1 MRATLADAAHA
12 FTPCFATRLTHH
24 ARLSL
29 HVASGGWHHCQPH
42 VAAHCHLSTR
52 GLRHSPASRFRS
64 ISPGTGFRSSSPTAP
79 RSTKKLQGL
88 LARAAKAEAD
98 LDLDVPSDRDLAV

>member
-1 MRATLADAAHA
+1 MRFRAGPLGGVVTAAA
-12 FTPCFATRLTHH
+12 A
-24 ARLSL
+24 ARVSKK
-29 HVASGGWHHCQPH
+29 A
-42 VAAHCHLSTR
+42 
-52 GLRHSPASRFRS
+52 ASRFRS
-64 ISPGTGFRSSSPTAP
+64 VSPGKAFKSSSPTAP